1 MTKNLFS
8 FVGNIITGEKI
19 MNINKTLE
27 EDKLTIELEGRLDT
41 NTAPDLDE
49 ELKKDLPNVKELV
62 LDFKELVYISS
73 AGLRVVLSTQKTMN
87 KQGKMVIEN
96 VNDLIMEVFEA
107 TGFIDILTIN

>member
-1 MTKNLFS
+1 
-8 FVGNIITGEKI
+8 

-27 EDKLTIELEGRLDT
+27 EDKLTIKLEGRLDT

>member
-1 MTKNLFS
+1 
-8 FVGNIITGEKI
+8 
-19 MNINKTLE
+19 MNINKTLK
-27 EDKLTIELEGRLDT
+27 EDKLTIKLEGRLDT
-41 NTAPDLDE
+41 NTAPDLDA
-49 ELKKDLPNVKELV
+49 ELKKDISNVKELV